1 MTIKALNK
9 TLLGKVEGL
18 QRHSKLDFTDG
29 NKKVTVWSYHGVPI
43 TQVKGKRTCI
53 SFSNALLKDFRE
65 KGLTDIEHIPFKTF
79 ANSKA
84 FWIGDKFFD
93 VKEFELEELL
103 AAADKFREAMI

>member
-1 MTIKALNK
+1 MTIKALSK

-43 TQVKGKRTCI
+43 TQTKGKRTCI

-84 FWIGDKFFD
+84 FWIGDEFFD

-103 AAADKFREAMI
+103 AAADKFRGAMV

>member
-18 QRHSKLDFTDG
+18 QRHSKFDFTDG

-43 TQVKGKRTCI
+43 TQTKGKRTCI
-53 SFSNALLKDFRE
+53 EFSNALLKDFKE
-65 KGLTDIEHIPFKTF
+65 KGLTDIEHVPFKNF

-84 FWIGDKFFD
+84 FWIGDEFFD
-93 VKEFELEELL
+93 VKEFELDELL